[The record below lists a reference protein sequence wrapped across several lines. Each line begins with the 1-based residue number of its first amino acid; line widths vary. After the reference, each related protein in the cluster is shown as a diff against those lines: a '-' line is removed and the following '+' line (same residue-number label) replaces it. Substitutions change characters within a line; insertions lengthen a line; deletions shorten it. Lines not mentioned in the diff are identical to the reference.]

1 MKTKNPVPV
10 AGTKGFAMIVTP
22 DRGSLEK
29 AIEADGFCDPRRCWH
44 KVAIAS
50 TVSVWDPIGKHHVR
64 VDAGHIKLNYKGWRY
79 VADTPRHV
87 KRSLLLFDRKRYD
100 EVRIRPYTLRF
111 HRSTKVVAIT
121 EERRNEVNAARNAR
135 VKAGGDERK
144 RKYPDM
150 RKRVEGFSGIV

>member
-1 MKTKNPVPV
+1 MERAN
-10 AGTKGFAMIVTP
+10 
-22 DRGSLEK
+22 
-29 AIEADGFCDPRRCWH
+29 
-44 KVAIAS
+44 
-50 TVSVWDPIGKHHVR
+50 
-64 VDAGHIKLNYKGWRY
+64 IKLNYKGWRY